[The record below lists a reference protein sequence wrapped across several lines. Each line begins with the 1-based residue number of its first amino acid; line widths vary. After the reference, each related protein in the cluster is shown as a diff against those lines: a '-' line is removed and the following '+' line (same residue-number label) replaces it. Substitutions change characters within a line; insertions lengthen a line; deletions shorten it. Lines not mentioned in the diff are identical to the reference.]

1 MTDANMIVL
10 LAVVAI
16 SAIAYLSSMVIARQQ
31 STIHDLTNKLMA
43 KDYREYKQLEL
54 PPEPEKTKR
63 ERMSFADDVE
73 YDEDL
78 KQ

>member
-1 MTDANMIVL
+1 
-10 LAVVAI
+10 VVAI

-54 PPEPEKTKR
+54 PPKPEKPKR